1 MFAFGQPGDQP
12 VAGDWNGDGIDTI
25 GVYRP
30 STGQFLLRNSNTN
43 GIPEDFV
50 PLLAVIPLYG
60 DSAKTIQTSNVIVTI
75 KTDTLAKVSKYICR
89 QRIL

>member
-1 MFAFGQPGDQP
+1 MKICSIEQVGVLWLIPMVMLFGQ
-12 VAGDWNGDGIDTI
+12 
-25 GVYRP
+25 
-30 STGQFLLRNSNTN
+30 SNTN

>member
-1 MFAFGQPGDQP
+1 MKICSIEQVGVLWLIPMVMLFGQ
-12 VAGDWNGDGIDTI
+12 
-25 GVYRP
+25 
-30 STGQFLLRNSNTN
+30 SNTN
-43 GIPEDFV
+43 CIPEDFV
-50 PLLAVIPLYG
+50 PLLAVIPLYR

>member
-1 MFAFGQPGDQP
+1 MKICSIVQVGVLWLIPMVMLFGQ
-12 VAGDWNGDGIDTI
+12 
-25 GVYRP
+25 
-30 STGQFLLRNSNTN
+30 SNTN

>member
-1 MFAFGQPGDQP
+1 MKICSIVQLGVLWLIPTVMLFGQ
-12 VAGDWNGDGIDTI
+12 
-25 GVYRP
+25 
-30 STGQFLLRNSNTN
+30 SNTN